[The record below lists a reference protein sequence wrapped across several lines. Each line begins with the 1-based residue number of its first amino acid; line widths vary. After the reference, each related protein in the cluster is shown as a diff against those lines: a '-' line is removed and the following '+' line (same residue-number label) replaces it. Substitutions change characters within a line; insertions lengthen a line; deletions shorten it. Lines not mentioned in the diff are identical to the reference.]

1 MIEIDEA
8 DKNSMHFPLPEFLSN
23 SAGRQVR
30 KLLGRTYLRDNR
42 LEEALEVFLSIYE
55 HDPEDIDVLLVMANL
70 YRASGSAATA
80 KVLYK
85 KVGQLS
91 QNSLMVRKQLEQVNA
106 CLSGDYEEP
115 APFAP
120 EAIAR
125 LVERLRVDGQNTR
138 AMDIREA
145 ADILDKYI
153 PGNHIPANTFQ
164 PADEMQQLMPAL
176 IELNVRQARA
186 SGQTELAEALQ
197 SLHNHLTRQVVEP
210 PKHIQDDAQAT

>member
-1 MIEIDEA
+1 MY
-8 DKNSMHFPLPEFLSN
+8 FPLPEFLSN

-42 LEEALEVFLSIYE
+42 LEEALEVFLAIFE
-55 HDPEDIDVLLVMANL
+55 DDPEDVDVLFVMANL

-80 KVLYK
+80 RALYK

-91 QNSLMVRKQLEQVNA
+91 QNSLMVRKQLEQLNA
-106 CLSGDYEEP
+106 CHFSDYEEP

-138 AMDIREA
+138 AVEIREA
-145 ADILDKYI
+145 ADMMEKYI
-153 PGNHIPANTFQ
+153 PGSHIPVNTFQ
-164 PADEMQQLMPAL
+164 PTEEMQQLMPAL

-210 PKHIQDDAQAT
+210 PKHIHDDAQAA